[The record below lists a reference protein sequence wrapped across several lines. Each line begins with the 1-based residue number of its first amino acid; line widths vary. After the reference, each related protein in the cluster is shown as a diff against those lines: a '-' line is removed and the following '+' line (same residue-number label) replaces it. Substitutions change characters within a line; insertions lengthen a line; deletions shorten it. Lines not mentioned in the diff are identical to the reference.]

1 MGIQQIKRQNV
12 SELVFNQMQEMIV
25 SGEWAPGSKISS
37 ENELAAQMG
46 VSRVTI
52 RSAIQKLSSLG
63 LVESRHGEGTYV
75 CKMDGTQCFNSI
87 LPAIVLSKPDREAL
101 HEFREI
107 IESACAML
115 AAQRITREQL
125 DDLLRF
131 NAEMEINKTNPE
143 AAAACDMAFHKGIA
157 YATGNPYIIQVF
169 EILETIFTRS
179 LVENVHHMGVGPGV
193 HYHNEICRALEMR
206 DGGLAQMKMLSHLKV
221 THDTMAYLQEE
232 GNE

>member
-1 MGIQQIKRQNV
+1 MAIQPIKRQNV

-87 LPAIVLSKPDREAL
+87 LPLIVLSKPDRESL
-101 HEFREI
+101 HEFRSI
-107 IESACAML
+107 VESACAML
-115 AAQRITREQL
+115 AAQRITPEQL
-125 DDLLRF
+125 AEIRKVNDD
-131 NAEMEINKTNPE
+131 MEANKDDPE

-157 YATGNPYIIQVF
+157 NATGNPYIIQVF
-169 EILETIFTRS
+169 DILDTIFTRS
-179 LVENVHHMGVGPGV
+179 LVENVHHMGVAPGV
-193 HYHNEICRALEMR
+193 HSHREICQALELR
-206 DGGLAQMKMLSHLKV
+206 DGHLAQQRMQEHLKV
-221 THDTMAYLQEE
+221 THETMARRQERDHE
-232 GNE
+232 

>member
-1 MGIQQIKRQNV
+1 MSIQPIKRQNV

-75 CKMDGTQCFNSI
+75 CKLDGTQCFNSI
-87 LPAIVLSKPDREAL
+87 LPMIVLGRPNREAL
-101 HEFREI
+101 HEFRTI

-115 AAQRITREQL
+115 AAQRITAEQL
-125 DDLLRF
+125 EELRKA
-131 NAEMEINKTNPE
+131 NACMASNQNNPE
-143 AAAACDMAFHKGIA
+143 AAAASDMAFHKGIA
-157 YATGNPYIIQVF
+157 NATGNPYIIQVF
-169 EILETIFTRS
+169 DILETIFTKS
-179 LVENVHHMGVGPGV
+179 LVENIHHMGASSGV
-193 HYHNEICRALEMR
+193 HFHGEICQALEVH
-206 DGGLAQMKMLSHLKV
+206 DSALAQQLMQEHLKV
-221 THDTMAYLQEE
+221 THETMVRLLEKQA
-232 GNE
+232 

>member
-75 CKMDGTQCFNSI
+75 CKMDGTQCFNSL
-87 LPAIVLSKPDREAL
+87 LPAIVLSKQDRESL
-101 HEFREI
+101 NDFRDV

-115 AAQRITREQL
+115 AAQRITPDQL
-125 DDLLRF
+125 EELYRF
-131 NAEMEINKTNPE
+131 TAEMEATKFDPE

-157 YATGNPYIIQVF
+157 KATGNPYIIQVF
-169 EILETIFTRS
+169 EILETIFIKS
-179 LVENVHHMGVGPGV
+179 LVESVHHMGVGPGV
-193 HYHNEICRALEMR
+193 HYHNEICRALSLR
-206 DGGLAQMKMLSHLKV
+206 DGGLAQMKMLEHLKV
-221 THDTMAYLQEE
+221 IHETMAHLQESE
-232 GNE
+232 NA